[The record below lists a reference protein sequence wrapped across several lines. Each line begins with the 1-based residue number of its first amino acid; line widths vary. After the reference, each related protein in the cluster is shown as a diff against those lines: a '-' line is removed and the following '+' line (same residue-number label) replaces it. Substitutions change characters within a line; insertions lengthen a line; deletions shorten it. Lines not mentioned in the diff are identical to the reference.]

1 MSFLFKL
8 SYMKSIKFLIVL
20 SVILLSSCKTVKYPE
35 LTDGLYA
42 DIQTNKGDI
51 LIKLH
56 SEIVPMTVANFVSLA
71 EGNNPKLLDSLQGKP
86 YYDGVKF
93 HRVIKN
99 FMIQGGQP
107 KGNQRMDTG
116 YKFEDEFPLNE
127 KGELIYKHDSAG
139 ILSMAN
145 AGPATNSTQFFIT
158 HKDTPWLD
166 GKHSVFGKVTYGQ
179 NIVDTIVQNDYIN
192 KVEIIRVGKKARK
205 FNAPEVFLTELSNSE
220 AREKERK
227 EKIKIA
233 KENIKRELRYYD
245 AFTTKSGLKVVKL
258 KETSGAKV
266 NPDLPT
272 TVHYTLQDDLGNKI
286 ASSIDQNQPFTF
298 TINDLN
304 YPLIAGW
311 KEGAAL
317 LKEGEKARLFI
328 PSYLGYGEVGRL
340 PVIKPNTDLIF
351 EIEVLKVG
359 K

>member
-1 MSFLFKL
+1 
-8 SYMKSIKFLIVL
+8 MKSIKFLIAL
-20 SVILLSSCKTVKYPE
+20 TIIAISSCKTVKYPE
-35 LTDGLYA
+35 LAEGLYA

-71 EGNNPKLLDSLQGKP
+71 EGNNPKVTDSLKGRP
-86 YYDGVKF
+86 FYDGIKF
-93 HRVIKN
+93 HRVIKD
-99 FMIQGGQP
+99 FMIQGGDP
-107 KGNQRMDTG
+107 TG
-116 YKFEDEFPLNE
+116 TGRGSGGYRFDDEFPLNE
-127 KGELIYKHDSAG
+127 NGELIFKHDSAG

-145 AGPATNSTQFFIT
+145 SGPATNSAQFFIT
-158 HKDTPWLD
+158 HKETPWLD

-192 KVEIIRVGKKARK
+192 KVEIIRVGKKAK
-205 FNAPEVFLTELSNSE
+205 DFNAPEVFLTELSNSE
-220 AREKERK
+220 EREKERIR
-227 EKIKIA
+227 KIKIA
-233 KENIKRELRYYD
+233 KENVKKELDYYS

-258 KETSGAKV
+258 KETTGKKV

-272 TVHYTLQDDLGNKI
+272 TVHYTLLDDLGVKI
-286 ASSIDQNQPFTF
+286 ASSLDQRQPFTF
-298 TINDLN
+298 TINDPN

-311 KEGAAL
+311 KEGASL